1 MNKSISLT
9 VDTDD
14 YNALTRASDML
25 HGMAQDV
32 KKDTGC
38 KGCIDEDKDTSHIE
52 KTIPAA
58 EGGTKIDD
66 KEVEIDIKREDYSVE
81 TSAATAFAADAESGD
96 IVGNTETIAPEGVE
110 LDSKKLPWDVRIHS
124 KNKSKLARDQSWKMK
139 RGVDAA
145 LVVQVEAELRAAMAT
160 APAQVETPATPAAIE
175 TPASPASPAAPAQ
188 VETPA
193 SPASPAAPAQV
204 ETAVLTFPDLM
215 GKITMAM
222 GANTLTQEM
231 IMAVINPLGLASL
244 PLVAARPDLI
254 PEINTALFPNG

>member
-32 KKDTGC
+32 KKMGC
-38 KGCIDEDKDTSHIE
+38 NDCIDKKE
-52 KTIPAA
+52 
-58 EGGTKIDD
+58 KID
-66 KEVEIDIKREDYSVE
+66 KPAPAPLKVENSIDDNKSLESE
-81 TSAATAFAADAESGD
+81 TSAAAAFAADDDKPAIPD
-96 IVGNTETIAPEGVE
+96 DVGTPGAIPGTVE

-124 KNKSKLARDQSWKMK
+124 KNKSKLAKDQSWKMK
-139 RGVDAA
+139 RGVDPA
-145 LVVQVEAELRAAMAT
+145 LIVQVEAELRAAMAT
-160 APAQVETPATPAAIE
+160 APAQVETSSPTTE
-175 TPASPASPAAPAQ
+175 TPASPAKPAAPAQ
-188 VETPA
+188 VAEPA
-193 SPASPAAPAQV
+193 KPAGPATV

-231 IMAVINPLGLASL
+231 IMNVINPLGLASL